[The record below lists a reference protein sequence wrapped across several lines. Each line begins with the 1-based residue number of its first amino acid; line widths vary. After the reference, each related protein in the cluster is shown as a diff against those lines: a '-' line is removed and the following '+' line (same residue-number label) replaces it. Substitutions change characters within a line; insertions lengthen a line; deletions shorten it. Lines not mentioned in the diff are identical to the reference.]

1 MTVEFLEVKTKSQ
14 SRIMNAGFLFLIT
27 MTGLAT
33 ATDGVT
39 KFKADGQSGLQ
50 ARDEI
55 EVRLEFTSLG
65 PGVDDSSAPLF
76 IAISRDGRVRAVRYH
91 FRDRATNAAA
101 YEGVLPEAEVQ
112 RFFARVRSA
121 FRLPKHR
128 RDYDPKLA
136 YESDGFYLAI
146 KSNQGKYREM
156 SGELET
162 RPDDVR
168 ALVMEMTE
176 LWKRLN
182 EVPPAYAYLTSRP
195 IEQDRLRL
203 LKSKYKIN
211 LTPIESLSADLQSLL
226 IPVVTQPLNFYP
238 LTQEQYNQLKSAKL
252 AVTFKNRGYEL
263 TMFLSAKDRA

>member
-1 MTVEFLEVKTKSQ
+1 MAVEFLAVKTKSK
-14 SRIMNAGFLFLIT
+14 SRIMNAGFLFMIT

-39 KFKADGQSGLQ
+39 RFHADGQSGLQ
-50 ARDEI
+50 AGDEI
-55 EVRLEFTSLG
+55 EIRLEFTSLD
-65 PGVDDSSAPLF
+65 PSVDSASLF
-76 IAISRDGRVRAVRYH
+76 IAISRDGRVSAVRYQ

-101 YEGVLPEAEVQ
+101 YEGLLPEAEVQ
-112 RFFARVRSA
+112 RLFARVRSA

-156 SGELET
+156 SGGLET

-195 IEQDRLRL
+195 VEQDRLRL
-203 LKSKYKIN
+203 LKSKYKID

-238 LTQEQYNQLKSAKL
+238 LTQEQYNQLKSGKL

-263 TMFLSAKDRA
+263 TMFLSAKERA